1 MIAQVNYYKVGRA
14 EDIERAGWIKVFLL
28 GWHILVF
35 CRDREFFALDI
46 SESSSRESGST
57 TLPDFQHAQS
67 GAPVKIDKFLRG
79 PSGNRWGQ
87 LQYFP
92 IVIDNDNVF
101 VGVTR

>member
-1 MIAQVNYYKVGRA
+1 MIAQTNYYKVGRA

-35 CRDREFFALDI
+35 CRDREFYALDI
-46 SESSSRESGST
+46 SETPERGSGAT
-57 TLPDFQHAQS
+57 TLPNFDLSPS
-67 GAPVKIDKFLRG
+67 GLPNRVDKFLQSPG
-79 PSGNRWGQ
+79 GNRWGQ

-101 VGVTR
+101 VGITR